1 MSVMKIWMLEYNYP
15 ANKVTFVTAWESE
28 ESANKQACYNIQSYI
43 SNFWSFP
50 NCNAQQMQVAKT
62 INDFIKLHQYKN
74 AVLVW
79 NTCQYNKT
87 DKAAVFWHV
96 VCDELYDMHDAKTPL
111 VRNDSEFK
119 SVSSA
124 VAPTNVA
131 PAQYKATVPGASCR
145 KCHNISQYAYADKP
159 DGTYLCRSCS
169 IFKDIFSS

>member
-1 MSVMKIWMLEYNYP
+1 MSVMKIWMLEYNDP
-15 ANKVTFVTAWESE
+15 ANKETFVTAWETE
-28 ESANKQACYNIQSYI
+28 ESANKSACYQIQSYI
-43 SNFWSFP
+43 SNFWNFP

-62 INDFIKLHQYKN
+62 INDFIKQHQYKN
-74 AVLVW
+74 ALLVW

-87 DKAAVFWHV
+87 DKSAVFWHV
-96 VCDELYDMHDAKTPL
+96 FLDELHDMADAETPL

-119 SVSSA
+119 FVSSV
-124 VAPTNVA
+124 VAPTNVV

-145 KCHNISQYAYADKP
+145 NCHNISQYAYANKP